1 MDKSDEEYGG
11 PERRQEPNA
20 DLRAEYDEILNK
32 ITDTPKLT
40 EGDMNQVRDLM
51 RNYYRRGLG
60 SHSVDLI
67 RLVKEEH
74 ALELSPAMLAL
85 LDNVL
90 GLG

>member
-1 MDKSDEEYGG
+1 MSDTDEEYAGR
-11 PERRQEPNA
+11 ERRQESNA
-20 DLRAEYDEILNK
+20 DLRAEYDEILDK

-51 RNYYRRGLG
+51 LNYYRRGLG
-60 SHSVDLI
+60 SRSVDLI

-74 ALELSPAMLAL
+74 AYELSPPMLAL

-90 GLG
+90 GGG